1 MIEKFLEN
9 PKKIRYSLGIIISSI
24 LVANLH
30 VAVWPFIFVLSLPY
44 IAEYIISC
52 FSDVIIYRKFNI
64 LYKKILLKLN
74 SKNSEKV
81 EKIKNSLDQIYISNE
96 KRKVAREN
104 QELVQG

>member
-9 PKKIRYSLGIIISSI
+9 PKRIRYSIGIIVCSI

-52 FSDVIIYRKFNI
+52 FSDAIIYRKFNI
-64 LYKKILLKLN
+64 LYKKILLKFN
-74 SKNSEKV
+74 SKNIEKV

-96 KRKVAREN
+96 KIKEDYQKHPQN
-104 QELVQG
+104 